1 MVIEGDS
8 LRAIQAINEA
18 RPIQTMYGRVV
29 DDIIFLPS
37 SVSCSFLYVKRK
49 GNRLAHAL
57 AHREISSTNLNVW
70 LEDLPRDLDDIFQF
84 DLP

>member
-1 MVIEGDS
+1 
-8 LRAIQAINEA
+8 
-18 RPIQTMYGRVV
+18 MYGRVV
-29 DDIIFLPS
+29 DDIMFLRS
-37 SVSCSFLYVKRK
+37 SASCSFLHVKRK

-57 AHREISSTNLNVW
+57 ARREISSTNLNVW